1 MRKDELVDMLLLQGD
16 SIEILI
22 EKVKKLE
29 SRSDSLE
36 KNLTARVEELEEEV
50 KESKN
55 EIDDIF
61 RALDAI

>member
-36 KNLTARVEELEEEV
+36 NNLTARVEELEEEV

-61 RALDAI
+61 RALDAV

>member
-22 EKVKKLE
+22 KEVKKLE
-29 SRSDSLE
+29 SKSDSLE
-36 KNLTARVEELEEEV
+36 KNLTARVEELEEEA
-50 KESKN
+50 KESKS

-61 RALDAI
+61 RALDAT

>member
-55 EIDDIF
+55 EKDDIF
-61 RALDAI
+61 RALDAV